1 MKPFKLQDPGEGIH
15 EAEILEVRVSPGDE
29 VSEGDIVLVV
39 ETDKA
44 SVDVPSPFDGT
55 VASVEV
61 EPGDVVEVGDTLI
74 CFDGEAAGE
83 SKARKDE
90 GENEGKKER
99 KKERNKEREKEGKKE
114 HKKEG
119 KKGDR
124 GEKKGRKDEQNQEDN
139 GGGEKTGSAEGPV
152 LASPAARR
160 LARERNVEL
169 ESIDGSGPDGRVLM
183 VDVQSAAQDGARQ
196 GTEEA
201 AALADETRE
210 KLRGVR
216 RATARRMERSWREI
230 PHVTHTVLADITRLR
245 AFRESSRGEYPYLT
259 LNVML
264 LKALSAALDR
274 HPRFNA
280 SLDGDEIVTYH
291 RHHFGVAVNTEEGL
305 LVPVIRDVDRQSMRE
320 LAHALEEA
328 VNRARG
334 GTLQPDEM
342 RGGTFTVTNV
352 GGESGAAHF
361 TPIINPPQA
370 AILGVAQAE
379 RRPVVVDADD
389 GDGNEAEPR
398 IEVRTL
404 LPLILAFD
412 HRLNDGMDAA
422 RFMQTLSAALAG
434 PGSLLAAL

>member
-74 CFDGEAAGE
+74 RFNGE
-83 SKARKDE
+83 SADDSKGRGDEDEKQESRRDNRQDNRQDSKQGSEEDRKEDRKKDRN
-90 GENEGKKER
+90 GNEG
-99 KKERNKEREKEGKKE
+99 GK
-114 HKKEG
+114 
-119 KKGDR
+119 
-124 GEKKGRKDEQNQEDN
+124 GETHQEDN
-139 GGGEKTGSAEGPV
+139 GGREKSHGAGGPT

-169 ESIDGSGPDGRVLM
+169 ESIHGSGPDGRVLM
-183 VDVQSAAQDGARQ
+183 VDVQSAAQDGAHEE
-196 GTEEA
+196 TEETA
-201 AALADETRE
+201 AEADETRE

-230 PHVTHTVLADITRLR
+230 PHVTHTVHADITRLR
-245 AFRESSRGEYPYLT
+245 AFRESSRAEYPYLT

-264 LKALSAALDR
+264 LKALSAALER

-291 RHHFGVAVNTEEGL
+291 RHHFGVAVDTEEGL
-305 LVPVIRDVDRQSMRE
+305 LVPVIRDVDRRPMRE
-320 LAHALEEA
+320 LAHALEER

-334 GTLQPDEM
+334 GTLQPEEM

-352 GGESGAAHF
+352 GGASGAAHF

-389 GDGNEAEPR
+389 GDDGER
-398 IEVRTL
+398 IEIRTL